1 MYGYAYVTVA
11 LYTLFSHCPFILYS
25 LIKATRS
32 CVKLFKEQLLYALR
46 KPRNTRLL
54 DNNLERRP
62 ITIELNLNAV
72 TLCGGE
78 SLPVSSLTFDP

>member
-1 MYGYAYVTVA
+1 MYI
-11 LYTLFSHCPFILYS
+11 YTILRIFEIH
-25 LIKATRS
+25 LLS
-32 CVKLFKEQLLYALR
+32 CKLFKAITLR

>member
-1 MYGYAYVTVA
+1 MVA
-11 LYTLFSHCPFILYS
+11 PGSNEYRIKSIYSNLFNM
-25 LIKATRS
+25 
-32 CVKLFKEQLLYALR
+32 
-46 KPRNTRLL
+46 NTFLSTPGLL

>member
-1 MYGYAYVTVA
+1 MIVNCLKGD
-11 LYTLFSHCPFILYS
+11 YS
-25 LIKATRS
+25 T
-32 CVKLFKEQLLYALR
+32 QTY
-46 KPRNTRLL
+46 RNTRLL